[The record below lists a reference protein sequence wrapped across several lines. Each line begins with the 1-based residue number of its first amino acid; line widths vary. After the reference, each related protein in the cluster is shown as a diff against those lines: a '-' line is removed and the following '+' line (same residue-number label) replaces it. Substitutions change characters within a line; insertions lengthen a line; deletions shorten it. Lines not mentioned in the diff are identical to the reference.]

1 MKKIIIFIAV
11 FYSFVVNV
19 SYSREILTIT
29 EGNVDAKIRLI
40 IYESMTCSHCA
51 DFHKNVYPKLKEEF
65 IDAGYISLE
74 FRNFP
79 LDLAAL
85 NASKL
90 AHCKNDGKSKIL
102 HFLFNKQNDWVRGN
116 NILDINNNLKD
127 LINKQKFDLN
137 FESCLNDKG
146 IEDFILEERIDGHK
160 KFDIKATPT
169 LIINDKKFDKTLNF
183 KNIKKRLK
191 KMI

>member
-1 MKKIIIFIAV
+1 MKKIIIFIAI
-11 FYSFVVNV
+11 FYSFIGNV
-19 SYSREILTIT
+19 TYAKEILSII
-29 EGNVDAKIRLI
+29 EGNVDAKIKLI

-65 IDAGYISLE
+65 IDTGYISLE

-90 AHCKNDGKSKIL
+90 AHCKNDGKSEIL
-102 HFLFNKQNDWVRGN
+102 HFLFNKQNDWIKGN
-116 NILDINNNLKD
+116 NILDINNNLKS
-127 LINKQKFDLN
+127 LIDEQKFDLN
-137 FESCLNDKG
+137 FEDCLNEKE
-146 IEDFILEERIDGHK
+146 IENFILEERIKGNK

>member
-1 MKKIIIFIAV
+1 
-11 FYSFVVNV
+11 
-19 SYSREILTIT
+19 
-29 EGNVDAKIRLI
+29 
-40 IYESMTCSHCA
+40 MTCSHCA

-65 IDAGYISLE
+65 IDTGDISLE

-90 AHCKNDGKSKIL
+90 AHCKNDGKSEIL
-102 HFLFNKQNDWVRGN
+102 HFLFNKQNNWVKGN

-127 LINKQKFDLN
+127 LINEQNFNLN
-137 FESCLNDKG
+137 FENCLEDKE
-146 IEDFILEERIDGHK
+146 IEDFILEERIDGNK
-160 KFDIKATPT
+160 KFDIKSTPT
-169 LIINDKKFDKTLNF
+169 LIINDKKFDKALNF
-183 KNIKKRLK
+183 KNIKKKLK